1 MTKAEAQKQLI
12 QGYILAGIGLIVGVI
27 LPNTSHNPKPV
38 FAPLLFAYTF
48 WATYWGVKIMY
59 PLVKSYFD
67 VPVGSMELWDAIAKR
82 RTKMFWTLG
91 VTLILGYFVGV
102 FGGGIYK
109 QVRLMAIK

>member
-1 MTKAEAQKQLI
+1 MTKDQAQYQLKI
-12 QGYILAGIGLIVGVI
+12 GYLVALIGFVFGVI
-27 LPNTSHNPKPV
+27 SASKDRNMPPFFGGLLLSYV
-38 FAPLLFAYTF
+38 F
-48 WATYWGVKIMY
+48 WGTYWGIKIMY

-91 VTLILGYFVGV
+91 ITLILGYFVGV

-109 QVRLMAIK
+109 QIKLMLI

>member
-1 MTKAEAQKQLI
+1 MTKAEAQKKLI

-27 LPNTSHNPKPV
+27 LPNTASNPKPV

-91 VTLILGYFVGV
+91 VTLTLGCLVGV

-109 QVRLMAIK
+109 QVRLMVIK